1 VADVGVL
8 PTKSNQKV
16 LKENFLFGL
25 EIEWTEKPSETVRQ
39 Y

>member
-25 EIEWTEKPSETVRQ
+25 EIEWKNHQKTVRQ